1 MKIEA
6 EVSLYPLRNADLSKP
21 IACFLERLQGTGLEV
36 EPGAMSSYITGECPD
51 LFRALGDAFERGAE
65 EGDVVLVMKVSNAC
79 GSSGNGEDVEK
90 RR

>member
-6 EVSLYPLRNADLSKP
+6 EVSVYPLRKSDLSTA
-21 IACFLERLQGTGLEV
+21 IGRFLERLEQPGLEV
-36 EPGAMSSYITGECPD
+36 EAGAMSSHITGECGD

-79 GSSGNGEDVEK
+79 GPRGTGRGVQG
-90 RR
+90 